1 MSDRHSFTQ
10 AVYDY
15 LTARP
20 GVWVNAVTL
29 ERIGGRCAWR
39 TRVSEVRRQLHREG
53 SGTIANK
60 QTLVREHQAGCPAL
74 QAWDVPGA
82 CNCDRLKVFKVSEYR
97 FEPAD
102 DAATLAVEP
111 TGQQTWL

>member
-53 SGTIANK
+53 KGTIANK
-60 QTLVREHQAGCPAL
+60 LTYVVKHQPTCPKAQPRQTN
-74 QAWDVPGA
+74 D
-82 CNCDRLKVFKVSEYR
+82 CDCAPERFTVSEYR
-97 FEPAD
+97 FGPTESEVV
-102 DAATLAVEP
+102 TVEP